1 MIKKY
6 HLLIVS
12 LISVLFLLSACGQAS
27 KEGTASLIQKSDYD
41 WRTKGFT
48 MTGEVVESPLYM
60 VDYEKIDYEEVQ
72 DAMANTTCQTTDSEA
87 FCILDSYY
95 TSTDT
100 TYFFQRFYGEAE
112 SVDLL
117 TLSTDMWGISK
128 GSILKMGILD
138 KNQYVFFVG
147 NGYGEDENGKWI
159 ARQYYAVYTDK
170 EGNLIKSID
179 IMETLKS
186 NKIWESEG
194 YSSTSVECDSRG
206 NLYLRDTDRHEIFVL
221 SSDGTLITNYTYPSE
236 NGKETL
242 QVLRTMDGEVLFAY
256 RIETGLQIVW
266 LNPEDGTTKEQI
278 IVDMPIVSQWYGL
291 FGDTLYY
298 ASDNKLIGWNIA
310 TGQQNKLFNMRE
322 YDIPSVTSISN
333 ITVMEYEEGI
343 RILVTEKEN
352 RYLLTFSKEEPIK
365 ENPITVA
372 NIYRDDPFLK
382 AQTVIFDRENPLYEI
397 EYIDAYEEEAA
408 TKVLMDM
415 VNGQGPDILLLN
427 REDMV
432 NLQKKGALLDLNQIL
447 SKETLDVMLPAAIGL
462 GTYHE
467 ELIGVPLSMHI
478 ITMLTNRAYWQEN
491 TWTVNDNISILDQH
505 DELQGIFV
513 NSFTQE
519 SYFYNMASFISY
531 DMEHSIFIE
540 GMVGGF
546 DSPEF
551 KKVLAYIKEKTKIK
565 YETSSDGMSAFIK
578 RTLTDG
584 NYLGMEYNIFS
595 MYDFCRIYE
604 VMGEDAMI
612 VGFPT
617 EEGNGN
623 YVSDD
628 GMLVVNPN
636 ARDKE
641 GIKELLEYLLSLEC
655 QQKLEFGISAR
666 MDIPESQVHYNTYFE
681 KYCWEYHDGS
691 KRFLPEKAD
700 GSTYL
705 NEYVEYIKSAVPL
718 PDRSDDLFNM
728 VYEEAESYFN
738 SDKTVDEVTEIIQNR
753 VQLYLEENK

>member
-100 TYFFQRFYGEAE
+100 TYFFQRLYGEAE

-343 RILVTEKEN
+343 RILVAEKDN
-352 RYLLTFSKEEPIK
+352 RYLLTFSKEEPVK
-365 ENPITVA
+365 KNPITVA
-372 NIYRDDPFLK
+372 NLNYDDPFLK

-432 NLQKKGALLDLNQIL
+432 NLQKKGALLNLNQIL
-447 SKETLDVMLPAAIGL
+447 SKETLDVMLPVAIGL
-462 GTYHE
+462 GTYDE
-467 ELIGVPLSMHI
+467 ELIGIPLSMQI
-478 ITMLTNRAYWQEN
+478 STMLTNRAYWQED
-491 TWTVNDNISILDQH
+491 TWTVNDVVTILSQH
-505 DELQGIFV
+505 DELKGMFMDITGQD
-513 NSFTQE
+513 TYE
-519 SYFYNMASFISY
+519 YNMLFLIGM
-531 DMEHSIFIE
+531 DMEHSAFIE
-540 GMVGGF
+540 GTKGGF
-546 DSPEF
+546 DSLEF
-551 KKVLAYIKEKTKIK
+551 KNVLECVKDKTNNKVNQIESTSDIIKESVK
-565 YETSSDGMSAFIK
+565 
-578 RTLTDG
+578 DG
-584 NYLGMEYNIFS
+584 NYLGLSYFMS
-595 MYDFCRIYE
+595 GMYHFCKVYKE
-604 VMGEDAMI
+604 MGPDALM
-612 VGFPT
+612 VGYPT

-623 YVSDD
+623 YASDN
-628 GMLVVNPN
+628 GMLAINPN

-641 GIKELLEYLLSLEC
+641 GIKELLEYLLSLES
-655 QQKLEFGISAR
+655 QQKLESGISAR
-666 MDIPESQVHYNTYFE
+666 LDIPESQVMYFDYLE
-681 KYCWEYHDGS
+681 TYCWELPDGRKFPLS
-691 KRFLPEKAD
+691 AKAD
-700 GSTYL
+700 GSSYL
-705 NEYVEYIKSAVPL
+705 DEYVDFLKSAVPY
-718 PDRSDDLFNM
+718 PNQSGDLFNM

-738 SDKTVDEVTEIIQNR
+738 SDKKVDEVTKIIQNR